1 MMRKDMIKR
10 TFNIVVT
17 VLLLCC
23 MLLVAGC
30 DSSKSSD
37 KDKQTEKTTEKVSE
51 AATEAETETT
61 SDVSTMSFVDV
72 FGVSHDMTIDVN
84 APKCPYNPENFVRD
98 GEFVRYE
105 DDNYTSLLGID
116 ISEYQGSDINW
127 EALKNQGLSF
137 VILRAGYRG
146 YGEAGTLNSDN
157 CFEANY
163 ANAMAYGFDVGVY
176 YFSQATNEA
185 EAVEEA
191 NYVLGILGGRPLNLP
206 IVFDLEHILNGEDAR
221 TDGIS
226 GEQFTRNAIAFC
238 EQVNAAG
245 YDAMVYSNMMWEAFE
260 YDMTTLSAYP
270 IWYAD
275 YEALPQSPYDFEFW
289 QYSQTGR
296 VDGINGNVDLDL
308 RIVAK

>member
-1 MMRKDMIKR
+1 MNNMIKK
-10 TFNIVVT
+10 TFKLIFISVF
-17 VLLLCC
+17 LCG
-23 MLLVAGC
+23 MLIISGC
-30 DSSKSSD
+30 GNEEKSA
-37 KDKQTEKTTEKVSE
+37 KEETTQETSE
-51 AATEAETETT
+51 AVTDAEIET
-61 SDVSTMSFVDV
+61 SAENLTMSFVDV
-72 FGVSHDMTIDVN
+72 FGTWHDMTIDGN
-84 APKCPYNPENFVRD
+84 APKCPYDSSKFVRD

-105 DDNYTSLLGID
+105 DDTYTSALGID
-116 ISEYQGSDINW
+116 ISEYQGTDIDW
-127 EALKNQGLSF
+127 QALKNQGLSF

-146 YGEAGTLNSDN
+146 YGQAGTLNTDN

-191 NYVLGILGGRPLNLP
+191 NYVLAILGGRPLNLP
-206 IVFDLEHILNGEDAR
+206 IVFDLEHILNGDDAR

-238 EQVNAAG
+238 EQIDAAG

-296 VDGINGNVDLDL
+296 VEGINGNVDLDL

>member
-1 MMRKDMIKR
+1 MIKR
-10 TFNIVVT
+10 TFKLIFLFVFI
-17 VLLLCC
+17 CG
-23 MLLVAGC
+23 MFIISGC
-30 DSSKSSD
+30 SNEEKST
-37 KDKQTEKTTEKVSE
+37 KEETTEETSE
-51 AATEAETETT
+51 IVTEVESETSAENL
-61 SDVSTMSFVDV
+61 TMSFVDV
-72 FGVSHDMTIDVN
+72 FGTWHDMTIDEN
-84 APKCPYNPENFVRD
+84 APKCPYDSSKFVRD

-105 DDNYTSLLGID
+105 DDVYTSALGID
-116 ISEYQGSDINW
+116 ISEYQGTDIDW
-127 EALKNQGLSF
+127 QALKNQGLSF

-146 YGEAGTLNSDN
+146 YGQAGTLNTDN

-191 NYVLGILGGRPLNLP
+191 NYILGILGGRLLNLP
-206 IVFDLEHILNGEDAR
+206 IVFDLEHILNGDDAR

-238 EQVNAAG
+238 EQINAAG
-245 YDAMVYSNMMWEAFE
+245 YDAMIYSNMMWEAFE

-275 YEALPQSPYDFEFW
+275 YEALPQSPYNFAYW

-296 VDGINGNVDLDL
+296 VEGINGNVDLDL
-308 RIVAK
+308 RIIKK